1 MPKLSREL
9 TAIEVGRLRAEGAH
23 AVGGVPGLY
32 LQIIGGSRSWV
43 LRFVV
48 GKRRRRMG
56 LGSYPGVTL
65 AQVRDKARAA
75 RLMIEQ
81 GADPIQARLAHM
93 DQAEAARSRALT
105 FAKACEIFIAAREAE
120 WRNSK
125 HRQQW
130 ENSLATYAEPILGKM
145 DVSEIQQDDVLK
157 VLEPI
162 WRTKTETA
170 SRVRGR
176 IEQVL
181 DWATVRRH
189 RKGENPARWRGH
201 LDKLLPKPTKIAR
214 VEHHPA
220 VDVENVPAVVA
231 RIAVSDGMG
240 AKALLFQLLTAAR
253 SGEVRGA
260 TWSEINLDAAVW
272 QVPADRM
279 KGKRS
284 HRVAL
289 SRQAVQLLRA
299 LPRFENCDLV
309 FASTR
314 MSLLSDMSL
323 SAVMRRLKL
332 EAVPHGFRSSFRDWA
347 AECTSYPRD
356 LVEMALAHAIESKV
370 EAAYRRRDMLAR
382 RAALM
387 QDWADYCLPMR
398 AT

>member
-9 TAIEVGRLRAEGAH
+9 TAIEVGRLRGEGAH

-32 LQIIGGSRSWV
+32 LQVMGGSKSWI

-48 GKRRRRMG
+48 GQRRRRMG

-65 AQVRDKARAA
+65 AQARDKARAA
-75 RLMIEQ
+75 HQVIDQ
-81 GADPIQARLAHM
+81 GADPIQARLAHVG
-93 DQAEAARSRALT
+93 QAEATRARALT
-105 FAKACEIFIAAREAE
+105 FDKACEQFIAAREAE

-130 ENSLATYAEPILGKM
+130 ENSLATYAGPVLGKM
-145 DVSEIQQDDVLK
+145 DVSEIQQEDVLK

-176 IEQVL
+176 IEQIL

-189 RKGENPARWRGH
+189 RKGDNPARWRGH

-220 VDVENVPAVVA
+220 VDVEHVPDVVA
-231 RIAVSDGMG
+231 RIARSEGTG
-240 AKALLFQLLTAAR
+240 AKALLFQILTAAR

-260 TWSEINLDAAVW
+260 TWGEINLDTAIW

-279 KGKRS
+279 KGKRP

-289 SRQAVQLLRA
+289 SRRAVELLRA
-299 LPRFENCDLV
+299 VKRVEGSDLV
-309 FASTR
+309 FPSTR
-314 MSLLSDMSL
+314 MSMLSDMSL
-323 SAVMRRLKL
+323 TAVMRRLKL

-347 AECTSYPRD
+347 AECTNYPRD

-382 RAALM
+382 RAELM
-387 QDWADYCLPMR
+387 QEWADYCLPQG
-398 AT
+398 AG